1 VQDLPGLSAEV
12 YALERSEE
20 FIDAYCR
27 LVPGYAGESVTVHTP
42 VRGDLRQAEGLLLP
56 SSVDLVVLQNV
67 LNELP
72 GGNADR
78 VRVIS
83 SLSRLLVPGGCMA
96 IIEPADREN
105 STALRA
111 AVQAA
116 TGKGLAVRDPCRFL
130 RAGSCRAGPC
140 WSFLERPPIHPTR
153 LMRALAGEYEAF
165 RFENTDIKF
174 SFAVLVREEE
184 RGGPPPGMRSSPLP
198 PLSSLRKHEGKRIN
212 LTAAVMSGDLGD
224 RENHVFLL
232 CDASGTAYTVLPRYH
247 VTGSN
252 KALLSVPYAGVV
264 ELRGV
269 LVRYNQRHRAWNL
282 LLTRNSSVRPASG

>member
-1 VQDLPGLSAEV
+1 
-12 YALERSEE
+12 
-20 FIDAYCR
+20 
-27 LVPGYAGESVTVHTP
+27 
-42 VRGDLRQAEGLLLP
+42 
-56 SSVDLVVLQNV
+56 VDLVVLQNV

-96 IIEPADREN
+96 IIEPADRDN
-105 STALRA
+105 SVALR
-111 AVQAA
+111 VVVKAA
-116 TGKGLAVRDPCRFL
+116 TGEGLAVRDPCRFL
-130 RAGSCRAGPC
+130 RAGRCRAGPC
-140 WSFLERPPIHPTR
+140 WSFLERSPIRPTR
-153 LMRALAGEYEAF
+153 LMRALAGEHEAF
-165 RFENTDIKF
+165 RFENTDVKF
-174 SFAVLVREEE
+174 SSAVLVREE
-184 RGGPPPGMRSSPLP
+184 RGGGPPPAMRGSPLP

-232 CDASGTAYTVLPRYH
+232 CDASGTAYAVLPRYH

-252 KALLSVPYAGVV
+252 RSLLSVPYAQVV

-269 LVRYNQRHRAWNL
+269 LVRYNRSHRTWNL
-282 LLTRNSSVRPASG
+282 LLTRNSSARPVSG